1 MERYGSSGY
10 RTVAETSRRW
20 LLAYAL
26 LVGGMGSVVVAPVLA
41 GGTEPVAVSAQATP
55 SAGATPVAAGGCF
68 VDSSGVEAEPW
79 VRSELFFGTTRPD
92 GSEYTEEEWLAF
104 LDDEVTPRFPDGLTV
119 LTGIGQFLGS
129 SGEVGRETS
138 KVLIILYPAET
149 AAESSVLLE
158 EIRDAYE
165 EQFEQESVLRADDSA
180 PVCTS
185 F

>member
-1 MERYGSSGY
+1 MRFGFGSGGHG
-10 RTVAETSRRW
+10 RLVALALALTVGAVG
-20 LLAYAL
+20 
-26 LVGGMGSVVVAPVLA
+26 VGGGAQTLA
-41 GGTEPVAVSAQATP
+41 NDSGPVAVAAQG
-55 SAGATPVAAGGCF
+55 SATPVAAASDEEASGCF
-68 VDSSGVEAEPW
+68 TDSSGVEAEPW

-92 GSEYTEEEWLAF
+92 GSEYTEEEWLEF

-129 SGEVGRETS
+129 SGEVGREAS
-138 KVLIILYPAET
+138 KVLIILYPAAT

-158 EIRDAYE
+158 EIRDACE